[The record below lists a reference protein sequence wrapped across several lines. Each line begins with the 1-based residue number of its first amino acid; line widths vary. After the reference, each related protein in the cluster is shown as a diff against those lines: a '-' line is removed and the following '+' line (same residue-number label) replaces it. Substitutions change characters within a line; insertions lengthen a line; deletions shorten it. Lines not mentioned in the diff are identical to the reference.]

1 MVKDQGSR
9 IKGSG
14 IRDQGSGIRDQG
26 SRIRAPVGANK
37 RAHIY
42 VSDKNKDGE
51 VSAYEL
57 RRRAGKEVVH

>member
-9 IKGSG
+9 IK
-14 IRDQGSGIRDQG
+14 GSGIRDQG